1 MIFFNVFDCSKC
13 IFLMLPSKFV
23 AGISHDAHSLKARP
37 EGAERESLELSLSYI
52 AGGGAQT

>member
-1 MIFFNVFDCSKC
+1 
-13 IFLMLPSKFV
+13 MLPSKFA
-23 AGISHDAHSLKARP
+23 AGISDDAHSLKARL